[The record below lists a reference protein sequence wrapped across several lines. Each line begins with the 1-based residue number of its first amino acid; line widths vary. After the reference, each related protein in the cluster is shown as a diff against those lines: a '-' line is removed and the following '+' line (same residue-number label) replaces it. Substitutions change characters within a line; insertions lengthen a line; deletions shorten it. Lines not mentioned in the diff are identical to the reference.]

1 MLDSGAL
8 DVTKGGFFSVGCMT
22 KHLWTRFGGC
32 IFFFLIGIAH
42 ETRSAC
48 WPWNEA
54 LEGQIN
60 SVTRTKHLCFCFWVT
75 KEAKTRNVL
84 GFDFFFAQVC
94 RSGFAA
100 GEQVRKC

>member
-1 MLDSGAL
+1 MLDSAAL

-60 SVTRTKHLCFCFWVT
+60 SVTRTKHSCFCF
-75 KEAKTRNVL
+75 
-84 GFDFFFAQVC
+84 
-94 RSGFAA
+94 
-100 GEQVRKC
+100 